1 MVLLSYYLMLLFM
14 LTNCYKNINDLKIKS
29 NSKLHQTSFAIS
41 PSIGPSLMLC
51 GPANKL

>member
-1 MVLLSYYLMLLFM
+1 M

-29 NSKLHQTSFAIS
+29 NLKLHQTSFAMS